1 VRGLRISPLKRVHV
15 MKSVHCRSGGPQV
28 HVQLTLIPQEPT
40 RLCTLGTQLQN
51 SVETRSH
58 EGSAPAVVDAIWD
71 DGGKNMG

>member
-1 VRGLRISPLKRVHV
+1 
-15 MKSVHCRSGGPQV
+15 M